1 MLHEKAAGTVGQMIQ
16 YPPASGGAQSDDP
29 RVDLRELV
37 QIVKR
42 RRTSILWTA
51 AIPVVL
57 ALAYSFLTTPL
68 YTASTQILIDPRD
81 RRIINNEVNPEA
93 LAADGGVAVVESQLL
108 VITSDMV
115 LRRVITREHLDVDPE
130 FGGVPTDFF
139 NVLIGRALAAVG
151 VDRDAADRGNP
162 ELKALR
168 QIKRRI
174 GVKRSDKAFV
184 ADVYVTTENKDK
196 SVRVADAIAQAY
208 LDDQT
213 EARAAASQRAS
224 GELGARLDALRNRVR
239 EAEDRVVQYKEQHN
253 IITVGGLLVNE
264 QQLSE
269 MNIQLNAARARV
281 AEARSRFEQ

>member
-16 YPPASGGAQSDDP
+16 YPPASGGAQFDDP

-51 AIPVVL
+51 TIPVVL

-108 VITSDMV
+108 IITSDMV

-151 VDRDAADRGNP
+151 V
-162 ELKALR
+162 
-168 QIKRRI
+168 
-174 GVKRSDKAFV
+174 AF
-184 ADVYVTTENKDK
+184 
-196 SVRVADAIAQAY
+196 
-208 LDDQT
+208 
-213 EARAAASQRAS
+213 
-224 GELGARLDALRNRVR
+224 
-239 EAEDRVVQYKEQHN
+239 
-253 IITVGGLLVNE
+253 
-264 QQLSE
+264 
-269 MNIQLNAARARV
+269 
-281 AEARSRFEQ
+281 